1 MLGQKGTYS
10 SMLFFMHERRGNKK
24 THILLQDVSDDKAEN
39 EDGDNGIGGIKD
51 GVTILSI
58 SLSTVLTYGI
68 MLIFYKLKY
77 FKLNQQGQNGGNIP
91 VNWK

>member
-1 MLGQKGTYS
+1 MDKKAHIAVCYS
-10 SMLFFMHERRGNKK
+10 LCMKEEEIKK
-24 THILLQDVSDDKAEN
+24 HILLQDVSDDKAEN

>member
-39 EDGDNGIGGIKD
+39 EDGDNGIGG
-51 GVTILSI
+51 
-58 SLSTVLTYGI
+58 
-68 MLIFYKLKY
+68 
-77 FKLNQQGQNGGNIP
+77 
-91 VNWK
+91 